1 MYHLVYTS
9 HATRPFSED
18 ELIALLRE
26 CRDFNRA
33 HGITGM
39 LLYIQGKFIQVLE
52 GPQQEVT
59 SLFDLIA
66 RDSRHQRVTVV
77 LEGDSEHRH
86 FKDWSMGFRRLT
98 PHEARQ
104 LGGFED
110 IDHFFAR
117 KRVTDKSNL
126 LLVFLKLFYNKNMAE
141 FVET

>member
-9 HATRPFSED
+9 HATRPFSEE
-18 ELIALLRE
+18 ELIALLTE
-26 CRDFNRA
+26 CREFNRA

-52 GPQQEVT
+52 GSQHEVT
-59 SLFDLIA
+59 ALFDRIA
-66 RDSRHQRVTVV
+66 GDRRHQRVAVV

-98 PHEARQ
+98 PDEARQ

-117 KRVTDKSNL
+117 KRVTEKSNL
-126 LLVFLKLFYNKNMAE
+126 LMVFLKLFYNKNMVEFAE
-141 FVET
+141 T